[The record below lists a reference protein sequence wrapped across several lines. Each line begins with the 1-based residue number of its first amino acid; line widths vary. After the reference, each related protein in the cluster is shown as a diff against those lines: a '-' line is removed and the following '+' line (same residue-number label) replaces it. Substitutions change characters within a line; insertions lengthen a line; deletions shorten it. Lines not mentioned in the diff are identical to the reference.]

1 MYVKGQKDGIFE
13 SCDRIRQ
20 NKDKEGEGLGSSRLA
35 NTEKCKEYAEI
46 FGISK
51 HYRQFVKSFTRIA
64 KLLHEITRKDVKQDW
79 EERQQK
85 VFENLEKRFMIE
97 LVLVISGLD
106 KKIRVEV
113 DISDFAM
120 KGLLSIKC
128 ENKKQ
133 RLVAYISKL
142 LNKAK
147 ISQESV

>member
-20 NKDKEGEGLGSSRLA
+20 NKDKEEGLCNSGLA

-64 KLLHEITRKDVKQDW
+64 KLLHEITRKDVKQNW

-85 VFENLEKRFMIE
+85 VFKKLEERFMIE

-113 DISDFAM
+113 DTSDFAM
-120 KGLLSIKC
+120 KGVLSIKC

-133 RLVAYISKL
+133 RSVAYIPKL

-147 ISQESV
+147 RSQESV